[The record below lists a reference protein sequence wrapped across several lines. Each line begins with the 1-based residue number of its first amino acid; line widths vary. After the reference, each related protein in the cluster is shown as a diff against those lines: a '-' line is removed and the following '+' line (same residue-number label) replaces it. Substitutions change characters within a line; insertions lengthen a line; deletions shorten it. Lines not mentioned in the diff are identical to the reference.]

1 MARDGFIQLPNGDL
15 WRGSKVHE
23 EQPMSA
29 EDQATLNQG
38 APIDRAMSAM
48 LIAAK
53 GSQTLTC
60 FWCDQQFAERPMRE
74 HLRTNHKSVVE
85 PAPAAAVAVADA
97 VVARAELEAA
107 TKTEE

>member
-23 EQPMSA
+23 VKELTA
-29 EDQATLNQG
+29 EEQATLAQG

-60 FWCDQQFAERPMRE
+60 FWCDQQYDERMMRA
-74 HLRTNHKSVVE
+74 HLRSNHKSVVD
-85 PAPAAAVAVADA
+85 PAPDASIAVADA
-97 VVARAELEAA
+97 VAARTALEAA
-107 TKTEE
+107 IKPEE